1 MIKAILNFQ
10 SVAYMD
16 EHVEQDGRKKSYDQE
31 AEHQERFE
39 KIGHAC
45 SVEGIFEVSDSTACP
60 YLMLA
65 DPTQANQSSAL
76 TVPKLTSTNPGHAAG
91 AHWHG

>member
-1 MIKAILNFQ
+1 MAEKKAMIKKQNT
-10 SVAYMD
+10 
-16 EHVEQDGRKKSYDQE
+16 KKG
-31 AEHQERFE
+31 FE
-39 KIGHAC
+39 KNGHAC